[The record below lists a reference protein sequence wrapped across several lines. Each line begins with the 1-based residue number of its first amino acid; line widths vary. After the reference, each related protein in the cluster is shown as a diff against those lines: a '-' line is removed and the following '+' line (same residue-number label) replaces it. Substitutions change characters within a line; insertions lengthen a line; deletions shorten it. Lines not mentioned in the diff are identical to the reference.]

1 MEAPGRLEAKTN
13 KLEKRLLLRQFITRA
28 LAIKRDEIAELSR
41 QRGAG
46 EVSSET
52 LPTTVQKSAQG
63 LTLYDVVQLARQQ
76 ALADKTRKSNQDLID
91 LSDTPQ
97 PWVNPNP
104 SPSIEND
111 LTLLDF
117 DNPTF
122 SHQSLPNLTLQ
133 SNAEALEPGPSV
145 KVTDNQPP
153 IAEPNGDPSLSLPS
167 RDTIEFSELD
177 ASPADSPEK
186 GMPTDPIAQIERRTP
201 CKVQVPIIGETLMTP
216 DRDQP
221 GLEVASTEIPFAGG
235 SDTKEGIELH
245 AFPATNDPS
254 TMPRLSDVAPINE
267 GEPPDEASDKNSVIS
282 SVVPSIFSH
291 SSSLTAVTG
300 SSLPGI
306 SEEDMQARSSRPQ
319 LMPGMD
325 SLDVKFPSSPS
336 ITKASIREAVSD
348 DKVYLPETL
357 PQLPNIDEPDGQGF
371 PWIVQAARDGQED
384 IIRKLLVSGA
394 DIQATHTSTQ
404 RSALVEASFHGH
416 QSSVDL
422 LIEEGCS
429 LECADVEGNTALH
442 HACARGHLAIA
453 KSLINRGASINVPG
467 SGGQSALHFAIG
479 APYQNV
485 VMLLI
490 QHKANVN
497 ARDMLSRTPLH
508 VAASQGN
515 VAMCTYLL
523 NEGAQLDSREARSKT
538 PLQFACEA
546 GNYEMV
552 QTMMDQSRLNA
563 TNMTFLTA
571 FFAAVECG
579 HVQIAEIFFSKGLKL
594 QELKRDGNKPL
605 TLAATSGCLAMVELM
620 IQEGCEIQTKDDS
633 GWNALH
639 FASDRGHY
647 QVIDRLLSSG
657 VSATA
662 RTARK
667 ETPLLLAVKR
677 GHFPVAER
685 LLRSEKGSSLTSLED
700 ERSQQPVHHAVRNG
714 SLEIFELL
722 MSNGGKINVENSFG
736 WQPLH
741 VATAYG
747 HLHLVERLL
756 QQGATIEEKLGSTS
770 IKKDQTHKIVEEGY
784 WAEARWPYPGSRA
797 LHLAC
802 EYSNEQIAHLLI
814 SKGAKMEASC
824 SEGWQ
829 PLHHA
834 TYFGS
839 STLVEKL
846 LQGGVNP
853 HAATNEGKTAST
865 LGVCTAGRPIPAE
878 EEDRIKRLL
887 GEAMKSGKKQKN
899 FKVALKKASTVQ
911 DKHNFLQAAT
921 FSMTVVA
928 RPQLQKAITT
938 TQVSNSAATRSG
950 PTSSSFR
957 PRPPHHA
964 HTAPLPSKEFLADAT
979 TDFSSRSR
987 LPAIQVEEE
996 PATLICNSKSI
1007 TESIDAAPSDTPSDA
1022 LATHSTTNSQTLPA
1036 PSTATTLYTPPD
1048 PKLKRRT
1055 TFGLTKGKPGLD
1067 MSKLSLAGMSKP
1079 AFDIGKQTLD
1089 FGNKTLELGKQ
1100 GVEISKQGLERS
1112 KQGLDMG
1119 GKRGVDFSKQ
1129 GYNKAMKFATRKAKR
1144 GGGEKKKADGKG
1156 ESKGGGGEVVGEGA
1170 PDNGD
1175 DDEDDDSNDAKSVFS
1190 LGEFGDLGS
1199 HDF

>member
-1 MEAPGRLEAKTN
+1 
-13 KLEKRLLLRQFITRA
+13 
-28 LAIKRDEIAELSR
+28 
-41 QRGAG
+41 
-46 EVSSET
+46 
-52 LPTTVQKSAQG
+52 
-63 LTLYDVVQLARQQ
+63 
-76 ALADKTRKSNQDLID
+76 
-91 LSDTPQ
+91 
-97 PWVNPNP
+97 
-104 SPSIEND
+104 
-111 LTLLDF
+111 
-117 DNPTF
+117 
-122 SHQSLPNLTLQ
+122 
-133 SNAEALEPGPSV
+133 
-145 KVTDNQPP
+145 
-153 IAEPNGDPSLSLPS
+153 
-167 RDTIEFSELD
+167 
-177 ASPADSPEK
+177 
-186 GMPTDPIAQIERRTP
+186 
-201 CKVQVPIIGETLMTP
+201 
-216 DRDQP
+216 
-221 GLEVASTEIPFAGG
+221 
-235 SDTKEGIELH
+235 
-245 AFPATNDPS
+245 
-254 TMPRLSDVAPINE
+254 
-267 GEPPDEASDKNSVIS
+267 
-282 SVVPSIFSH
+282 
-291 SSSLTAVTG
+291 
-300 SSLPGI
+300 
-306 SEEDMQARSSRPQ
+306 
-319 LMPGMD
+319 MD
-325 SLDVKFPSSPS
+325 SLDVKFPSSLS
-336 ITKASIREAVSD
+336 ITKASIRDAVSD
-348 DKVYLPETL
+348 DKVYLPESL
-357 PQLPNIDEPDGQGF
+357 PQLPNIDELDGQGF

-394 DIQATHTSTQ
+394 DIQATRTSTQ

-416 QSSVDL
+416 QSCVDL

-453 KSLINRGASINVPG
+453 KSLINSGASINVPG
-467 SGGQSALHFAIG
+467 SGGQSALHLAIG

-538 PLQFACEA
+538 PLQLACEA
-546 GNYEMV
+546 GNCELV

-579 HVQIAEIFFSKGLKL
+579 HVQIAEIFLTKGLKL

-605 TLAATSGCLAMVELM
+605 ALAATSGCLAMVELM

-639 FASDRGHY
+639 FASDRGHH
-647 QVIDRLLSSG
+647 QVIDRLLSCG

-722 MSNGGKINVENSFG
+722 MSNGGKINAENSFG

-741 VATAYG
+741 IATAYG

-756 QQGATIEEKLGSTS
+756 QQGASIEEKLGSTS

-865 LGVCTAGRPIPAE
+865 LGTCTAGRPILAE
-878 EEDRIKRLL
+878 EEQRIQQLL
-887 GEAMKSGKKQKN
+887 GEAMKGGKKQKN

-911 DKHNFLQAAT
+911 DKHNFLKAAT

-938 TQVSNSAATRSG
+938 AQVSSSAATRSD
-950 PTSSSFR
+950 PTSSSSR

-964 HTAPLPSKEFLADAT
+964 HTAPLPSKDFLADAT

-996 PATLICNSKSI
+996 PATLICNS
-1007 TESIDAAPSDTPSDA
+1007 
-1022 LATHSTTNSQTLPA
+1022 
-1036 PSTATTLYTPPD
+1036 
-1048 PKLKRRT
+1048 
-1055 TFGLTKGKPGLD
+1055 
-1067 MSKLSLAGMSKP
+1067 
-1079 AFDIGKQTLD
+1079 
-1089 FGNKTLELGKQ
+1089 
-1100 GVEISKQGLERS
+1100 
-1112 KQGLDMG
+1112 
-1119 GKRGVDFSKQ
+1119 
-1129 GYNKAMKFATRKAKR
+1129 
-1144 GGGEKKKADGKG
+1144 
-1156 ESKGGGGEVVGEGA
+1156 
-1170 PDNGD
+1170 
-1175 DDEDDDSNDAKSVFS
+1175 
-1190 LGEFGDLGS
+1190 
-1199 HDF
+1199 